1 MKKNF
6 KENLET
12 FKKAMREEMRKTIEP
27 VDLNFSEQFLKD
39 MFYDIYNNAQAE
51 EQKRISNLLS

>member
-1 MKKNF
+1 MKDQ
-6 KENLET
+6 LET